1 MQVAVCP
8 LRDRKELPRSRSQ
21 AASNRGHLRWHTRT
35 TQLTL
40 CTHACMPCA
49 TKCFWT
55 PCNALINSSI
65 LGAEVLEDT
74 EKQVPHNAGNE
85 SLEILP
91 CSRSPP
97 WKFPTAKYTKALGKK
112 PKCTV
117 QRKTTTQNIRL
128 QRKKS
133 FLSQIWW
140 FAYPSAQGINMLGTW
155 RKKKKYTHFLFQ
167 YNYCM
172 HPPERMLLSFSNPDT
187 SKGNKGNER
196 DPLRVKNESTKVW
209 GEKRGKEGIHPPWP
223 QQVANTNTKFLS
235 FTKQKNV
242 ATQRFWTRL
251 SYLSRDEQKP
261 TTKKQQ
267 QQHTH
272 QVRSL

>member
-21 AASNRGHLRWHTRT
+21 AASNQGHLRWHTRT

-55 PCNALINSSI
+55 PCNALINSLI

-74 EKQVPHNAGNE
+74 EKQVAHNAGNG

-97 WKFPTAKYTKALGKK
+97 WKFPTARYTKALGKK

-155 RKKKKYTHFLFQ
+155 RKQNKTHTHFVSIQLLHASSRMHASVILKPWCFQ
-167 YNYCM
+167 RQQRKWKRSVMGQEWEHKGLRREKGKRRN
-172 HPPERMLLSFSNPDT
+172 T
-187 SKGNKGNER
+187 SS
-196 DPLRVKNESTKVW
+196 L
-209 GEKRGKEGIHPPWP
+209 
-223 QQVANTNTKFLS
+223 
-235 FTKQKNV
+235 
-242 ATQRFWTRL
+242 ATAG
-251 SYLSRDEQKP
+251 SKH
-261 TTKKQQ
+261 K
-267 QQHTH
+267 H
-272 QVRSL
+272 QVPELYKTEECCNTEILNSPFVSV